1 MKTARLL
8 LASLLCLA
16 CGALGVVIA
25 YMIVGDRQ
33 PGYLM
38 IAGAA
43 GAIFAGQWAGKWRPR
58 T

>member
-1 MKTARLL
+1 MTLARIL
-8 LASLLCLA
+8 LATLLCLA

-33 PGYLM
+33 PGYLL

-43 GAIFAGQWAGKWRPR
+43 GVIIAGEWAGRGRPR
-58 T
+58 P